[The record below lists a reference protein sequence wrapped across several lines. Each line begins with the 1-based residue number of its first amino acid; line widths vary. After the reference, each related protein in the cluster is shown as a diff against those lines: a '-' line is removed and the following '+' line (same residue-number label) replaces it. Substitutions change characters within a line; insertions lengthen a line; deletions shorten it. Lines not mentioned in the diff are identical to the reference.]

1 LEREKRV
8 QHNITLEKYAMRLR
22 PVRLE
27 DAAFLVRLRNSPHA
41 LGKLGD
47 TSQDVSAQEAWL
59 KKYFQRENDYY
70 FIVERIRDCRAVGAC
85 SIYDIHDGV
94 AEWGRWVIEP
104 RVPAASISMWLSFHA
119 AFDLL
124 KLKTLRFLVAEDNIR
139 TLSIFKRIEAARIGI
154 DPTPRVL
161 RSRSVRL
168 EELRIRRAEWP
179 RVSAQLEAKASMDE
193 KLL

>member
-1 LEREKRV
+1 MEHK
-8 QHNITLEKYAMRLR
+8 ITLEKYAMRIR

-27 DAAFLVRLRNSPHA
+27 DAAFIVRLRNSPHA
-41 LGKLGD
+41 LGKIGD
-47 TSQDVSAQEAWL
+47 TAQDVSAQEGWL

-70 FIVERIRDCRAVGAC
+70 FIVEKMRDGRAVGAC
-85 SIYDIHDGV
+85 SLYDIQGGV

-124 KLKTLRFLVAEDNIR
+124 GLQTLRFLVVEDNAR
-139 TLSIFKRIEAARIGI
+139 MLSILKRIGAAWIGI
-154 DPTPRVL
+154 SPAPRVIGA
-161 RSRSVRL
+161 RSVRL
-168 EELRIRRAEWP
+168 AELRVGKAEWP
-179 RVSAQLEAKASMDE
+179 RISEQLDAKASMDE

>member
-1 LEREKRV
+1 
-8 QHNITLEKYAMRLR
+8 MRIR

-41 LGKLGD
+41 LGKLCD
-47 TSQDVSAQEAWL
+47 TAQEVSAQEAWL

-70 FIVERIRDCRAVGAC
+70 FIVERMRDGRAVGAC
-85 SIYDIHDGV
+85 SLYDIKDDV

-124 KLKTLRFLVAEDNIR
+124 GLKTLHFLVVEDNVR
-139 TLSIFKRIEAARIGI
+139 MLSILKRIEAGWIGI
-154 DPTPRVL
+154 HPAARL
-161 RSRSVRL
+161 IGSRSVRFA
-168 EELRIRRAEWP
+168 ELRVEKAEWP
-179 RVSAQLEAKASMDE
+179 RISAQLDAKASMDE

>member
-1 LEREKRV
+1 LECEQPL
-8 QHNITLEKYAMRLR
+8 QHNITLEKYGARIR
-22 PVRLE
+22 PARLE

-41 LGKLGD
+41 LGKLGE
-47 TSQDVSAQEAWL
+47 TSQDVSVQEVWL

-70 FIVERIRDCRAVGAC
+70 FIVERIRDDRSVGAC
-85 SIYDIHDGV
+85 SFYNIQDGV

-124 KLKTLRFLVAEDNIR
+124 GLKTLRFLVAEDNIR
-139 TLSIFKRIEAARIGI
+139 TLSIFKRIDAARIGI
-154 DPTPRVL
+154 DPTPRVI

-179 RVSAQLEAKASMDE
+179 RVSAQLEARASRDE